1 MTIWEKI
8 KICIKKI
15 APQKTDFDNK
25 QVVFRTNEEH
35 LARLNIMKL
44 EEEGI
49 KVFYINKKDS
59 SYNNFG
65 QIELYVERENVIKA
79 KYIIDKAY
87 E

>member
-1 MTIWEKI
+1 
-8 KICIKKI
+8 
-15 APQKTDFDNK
+15 
-25 QVVFRTNEEH
+25 
-35 LARLNIMKL
+35 MKL

-65 QIELYVERENVIKA
+65 QIELYVQRDDVIRA
-79 KYIIDKAY
+79 KYIIDMSY

>member
-1 MTIWEKI
+1 MWEKI
-8 KICIKKI
+8 KTWIKKI
-15 APQKTDFDNK
+15 VPQKTDFDDK
-25 QVVFRTNEEH
+25 QVVYRTHEDH
-35 LARLNIMKL
+35 LARLIVMKL

-65 QIELYVERENVIKA
+65 QIELYVQRDDVIRA
-79 KYIIDKAY
+79 KYIIDMSY

>member
-1 MTIWEKI
+1 MWEKI
-8 KICIKKI
+8 KTWIRKI
-15 APQKTDFDNK
+15 VPQKTDFDDK
-25 QVVFRTNEEH
+25 KVVFRTNEDH
-35 LARLNIMKL
+35 LARLIIMKL

-65 QIELYVERENVIKA
+65 QIELYVDRDDVVRA
-79 KYIIDKAY
+79 KYIIDKSY

>member
-1 MTIWEKI
+1 MWEKI
-8 KICIKKI
+8 KTWIKKI
-15 APQKTDFDNK
+15 VPQKTDFDDK
-25 QVVFRTNEEH
+25 QVVFRTHEEH

-49 KVFYINKKDS
+49 RVFYINKKDS

-65 QIELYVERENVIKA
+65 QIELYVERDDVVRA
-79 KYIIDKAY
+79 KYIIDRSY

>member
-1 MTIWEKI
+1 MWEKI
-8 KICIKKI
+8 KTWIKKI

>member
-1 MTIWEKI
+1 MWKKI
-8 KICIKKI
+8 KTWIKKI
-15 APQKTDFDNK
+15 VPQKTDFDDK

-35 LARLNIMKL
+35 LARLIIMKL
-44 EEEGI
+44 EDEGI

-65 QIELYVERENVIKA
+65 QIELYVERDHVVRA
-79 KYIIDKAY
+79 KYIIDKSY